1 MTDEI
6 LQKLAA
12 ANSPEEV
19 QACLDEKG
27 YKLVSSGGGQA
38 GEGPPASEPTD
49 DPPSGDSASS
59 GSPFGMDR
67 LEGVAKK
74 AMAGPSRKEKKAEA
88 KASVKKAFGGGY
100 GN

>member
-12 ANSPEEV
+12 AKSPEEV

-27 YKLVSSGGGQA
+27 YKLVSSGDGLA

-49 DPPSGDSASS
+49 DPPSGGPDSS
-59 GSPFGMDR
+59 GSPFGMGR
-67 LEGVAKK
+67 LEGAVKK
-74 AMAGPSRKEKKAEA
+74 AMSGPSRKEKKAEA
-88 KASVKKAFGGGY
+88 KAGAKKAFGGGY